1 MKTLTTTILQ
11 NRELSKSAGSNL
23 VPSLTSSINEVLA
36 LVAAVTVAAAIVLL
50 SVWVSGQEINEVLG
64 AGIWGVGFIFLGIAV
79 DNRDPGAF
87 LQLMTGLALLVLAW
101 LQTSVSSDYAVAS
114 GVLVAAW
121 VAIGV
126 YKRLR

>member
-36 LVAAVTVAAAIVLL
+36 LVAAVTVAAVIVLL